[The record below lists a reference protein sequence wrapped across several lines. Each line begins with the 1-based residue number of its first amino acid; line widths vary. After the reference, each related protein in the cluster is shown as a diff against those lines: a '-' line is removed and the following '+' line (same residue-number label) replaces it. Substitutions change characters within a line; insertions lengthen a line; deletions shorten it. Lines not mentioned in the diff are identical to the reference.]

1 MQGTL
6 KSLTIFTQGRNSC
19 SAVDSFETA
28 TELFTAGSIGNI
40 LKRPTR
46 PVYVYFIFG
55 YELIHSEIHSE
66 NLDNLISEVIF
77 TDKMITR

>member
-1 MQGTL
+1 MEGTL
-6 KSLTIFTQGRNSC
+6 KSLTIFSQGRNSC

-46 PVYVYFIFG
+46 PVYYTSSLG
-55 YELIHSEIHSE
+55 M
-66 NLDNLISEVIF
+66 N
-77 TDKMITR
+77 